1 MAHETILIADDSAD
15 TRLLLSLRLKA
26 HGYETVYA
34 ADVLETIMMAHQ
46 AKPNVILLDLGLP
59 GSSGFLVLERLKGTS
74 ALASIPVVIVSAEE
88 PKVAQAKAF
97 AAGAVAFLPKPV
109 TQQTLVRTAAEAL
122 AQSLGLATKG
132 AS

>member
-15 TRLLLSLRLKA
+15 TRLSLSLRLKA
-26 HGYETVYA
+26 HDYETVYA
-34 ADVLETIMMAHQ
+34 ADALETIMMAHQ
-46 AKPNVILLDLGLP
+46 AKPDVILLDLGLP

-109 TQQTLVRTAAEAL
+109 TQQTLVRAVEEAL
-122 AQSLGLATKG
+122 AQSRGLATKD

>member
-1 MAHETILIADDSAD
+1 MAHEKILIADDSAD

-34 ADVLETIMMAHQ
+34 ADALETIMMAHQ
-46 AKPNVILLDLGLP
+46 AKPDVILLDLGLP
-59 GSSGFLVLERLKGTS
+59 GSSGFLVLERLKGAS

-88 PKVAQAKAF
+88 PKIAQARAL
-97 AAGAVAFLPKPV
+97 AAGAVDFLQKPV
-109 TQQTLVRTAAEAL
+109 TQQTLVRAVEEAL
-122 AQSLGLATKG
+122 ARSRGMAKKD

>member
-15 TRLLLSLRLKA
+15 TRLSLSLRLKA

-34 ADVLETIMMAHQ
+34 ADALETIMMAHQ
-46 AKPNVILLDLGLP
+46 AKPDVILLDLGLP
-59 GSSGFLVLERLKGTS
+59 GSSGFLVLERLKGTL

-97 AAGAVAFLPKPV
+97 AAGAVAYLQKPV
-109 TQQTLVRTAAEAL
+109 TQQTLVRAVEEAL
-122 AQSLGLATKG
+122 AQSRGLATKD